1 VHFSAPKQASLSS
14 RENVTNV
21 RMSTLQE
28 LLGGPAKRGAVVD
41 DAIHVLDAEVDAKGG
56 LSGIAVKTA
65 YKLVKGVS
73 PDFTRRA
80 VDHLLD
86 DFLNALDPIYQEAL
100 QRGVDARQHLVSN
113 PSRVADL
120 LLGITDARAAR
131 TDNQMLRKTYE
142 KLRDGAKK
150 HVEAAV
156 PRLGDMFA
164 RHVGN

>member
-1 VHFSAPKQASLSS
+1 
-14 RENVTNV
+14 
-21 RMSTLQE
+21 MSTLQE
-28 LLGGPAKRGAVVD
+28 LLGAPAKRGAVID
-41 DAIHVLDAEVDAKGG
+41 DAVQVLDAEVDTKGG
-56 LSGIAVKTA
+56 FSGIAVKTA

-86 DFLNALDPIYQEAL
+86 DFLTALDPLYQEAL

-120 LLGITDARAAR
+120 LLSITDARAAR
-131 TDNQMLRKTYE
+131 SDNQMLKKTYE